1 MKNDK
6 IKKQLVEIGKKIADK
21 GLVVGPGGNTSARVG
36 NIVYMKACGI
46 CFEEAKVSDYVGID
60 LKTGKIVY
68 GSKKPTCE
76 IAMHLGCYLER
87 KDITAVIHTHPPIAT
102 AVGMLGITLE
112 PFTPDFVALVDSDVP
127 TINYVCPSTK
137 DLANEI
143 KKVIKKH
150 NAVLMCNHGLLTV
163 GSNLVEAYYRTL
175 LIEDACKTFV
185 AAKSLGKMKIFTRA
199 QAKEINN
206 LKAESYRKALLKEK
220 RMNKKPA

>member
-21 GLVVGPGGNTSARVG
+21 RLVVGPGGNISARAG
-36 NIVYMKACGI
+36 NIIYMKASGI
-46 CFEEAKVSDYVGID
+46 CFEEAKVSDYIGVD
-60 LKTGKIVY
+60 LKTGKIVD

-87 KDITAVIHTHPPIAT
+87 KDVSAVVHTHAPIAT
-102 AVGMLGITLE
+102 AVGMQDITLK
-112 PFTPDFVALVDSDVP
+112 PFTPDLAALVGDVP
-127 TINYVCPSTK
+127 TIKYVIPSGK
-137 DLANEI
+137 ELADEI

-150 NAVLMCNHGLLTV
+150 NAILMCNHGLLTV
-163 GSNLVEAYYRTL
+163 GSNLKEAYYRTL

-185 AAKSLGKMKIFTRA
+185 AAKSLGKMKIFTKKE
-199 QAKEINN
+199 AKQINN

-220 RMNKKPA
+220 T